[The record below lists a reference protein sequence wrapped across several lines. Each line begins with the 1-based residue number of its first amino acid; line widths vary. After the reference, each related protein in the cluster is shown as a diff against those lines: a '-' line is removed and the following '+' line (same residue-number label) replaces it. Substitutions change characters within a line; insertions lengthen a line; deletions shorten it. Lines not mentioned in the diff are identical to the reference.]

1 MSSAKQKAMLP
12 IAAARGEP
20 FYLVRTTKYYA
31 DAADSA
37 NKPYG
42 SYSKRINPVFARKA
56 TLDEAKDAALAAT
69 TDLGEDVAVYEVRL
83 VGRYAKP
90 APTWTPVSE

>member
-1 MSSAKQKAMLP
+1 MSTAKQKAALP

-20 FYLVRTTKYYA
+20 FYLVRTDKYYQA
-31 DAADSA
+31 TDER
-37 NKPYG
+37 
-42 SYSKRINPVFARKA
+42 SKRPRNYSGSVNPVFARKA